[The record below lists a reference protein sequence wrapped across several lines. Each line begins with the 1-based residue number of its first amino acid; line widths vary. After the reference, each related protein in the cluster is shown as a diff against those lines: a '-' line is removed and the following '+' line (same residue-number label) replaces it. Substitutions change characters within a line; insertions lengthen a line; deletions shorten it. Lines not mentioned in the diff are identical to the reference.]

1 MISDD
6 HLAVLKQGA
15 DVWNAWR
22 LDHLGVQPNL
32 SRSDVGPLNLPRV
45 NLQGAALVQSDLTG
59 IQLEWANL
67 VLAHIKDSIL
77 RNADLT
83 SANLHDASLTMS
95 DLRGACLNHA
105 DLMRVDLSFT
115 KLMGTDFTSAKL
127 GRANFLRADA
137 TGAKFLY
144 ADMRFSDLDEAD
156 LTGADLCETNLT
168 GARLHRTNL
177 KGARLS
183 GSRVYGI
190 SVWDIVTDD
199 KTEQAD
205 LIISPE
211 GDPTITVDSLE
222 VAQFVYLLLKNERI
236 REVIDTI
243 TSKVVL
249 ILGRFTSERK
259 AVLDALRQELR
270 RRDYVPILFDFEV
283 PHDRDITETITLLA
297 RMARFIVADL
307 SEASSIPKELEAF
320 VPDLAVPVQPLLAG
334 SGEPYS
340 MFRDYWKYDWVLPVY
355 RYNDVD
361 SLLASLKEH
370 VIEPAENKV
379 LDLRLRRPL

>member
-15 DVWNAWR
+15 GVWNAWR

-45 NLQGAALVQSDLTG
+45 DLQEAALVQSDLTG
-59 IQLEWANL
+59 IQLQWANL

-83 SANLHDASLTMS
+83 CANLHDASLTLS

-144 ADMRFSDLDEAD
+144 ADMGFSDLDEAD
-156 LTGADLCETNLT
+156 LTGADLRETNLT

-199 KTEQAD
+199 ETEQAD

-283 PHDRDITETITLLA
+283 PHNRDITETITLLA

-307 SEASSIPKELEAF
+307 SEAASIPKELEAF

-379 LDLRLRRPL
+379 LDLRLRRPV